1 MATAEHLD
9 QDEQRLAE
17 LGYVQR
23 LSRGWSGFQNF
34 AISFTIISIFAGTFT
49 TYGQAWNYGG
59 PIAISIGWPVICGM
73 ILLVAFSMS
82 ELASKY
88 PTAGGLYYWASD
100 LGGRT
105 WGWFTGWFNFIGLV
119 GIVASVVY
127 GSATFLSTLLGLY
140 KVNVFGMNFGDDKHF
155 LAEAFVV
162 FLLLL
167 TVHALINI
175 YSSHLVALLNS
186 ISVWWHVV
194 GIAIVIAILVI
205 APDDH
210 QSFKFVFTHREN
222 NSGWLGGSV
231 SGWFWIFILTQGFL
245 LTMYTQTGYDASAHI
260 SEETRS
266 ASLGAAK
273 GVWRAVFW
281 SGVFGWFVL
290 LALTFAATDVKAVN
304 DGGGSS
310 IAIIESALSSGAAKF
325 VILLATVGQLFCGM
339 SCVTSASRMCFAF
352 SRDRA
357 VPGHQAWTRLNRH
370 RVPYMSV
377 ILMCVLAALI
387 TLPALKG
394 APGTTVPWAFFA
406 VVLIATIGLY
416 IAYVI
421 PTYLRWRM
429 GDSFVPGPWTLGKK
443 YKWVNP
449 AAIIWVAICVVCFS
463 LPFTPSGWP
472 FSDEPFQ
479 WEAFNYAPL
488 TLVMVGLIAI
498 WWKVSANKWF
508 TGPIR
513 EVELPDATGRIPEE
527 GAPTAGG
534 PAAGGAPAGG

>member
-1 MATAEHLD
+1 MATTEHLD

-34 AISFTIISIFAGTFT
+34 AISFTIISVFAGTFT

-59 PIAISIGWPVICGM
+59 PIAISIGWPVICGL
-73 ILLVAFSMS
+73 ILFVAFSMS

-127 GSATFLSTLLGLY
+127 GSATFLSTVFGLY
-140 KVNVFGMNFGDDKHF
+140 GLNIFGVDFGDTKHF
-155 LAEAFVV
+155 LPEVFGVFVV
-162 FLLLL
+162 LLG
-167 TVHALINI
+167 VHALINI

-186 ISVWWHVV
+186 VSVWWHVV
-194 GIAIVIAILVI
+194 GVAIVIAILVFV
-205 APDDH
+205 PDHH
-210 QSFKFVFTHREN
+210 QSAKFVFTQKFN

-231 SGWFWIFILTQGFL
+231 SGFFWIFILTQGFL

-281 SGVFGWFVL
+281 SGVIGWFVL
-290 LALTFAATDVKAVN
+290 LALTFAATDVKAI
-304 DGGGSS
+304 DGSGGFSGT
-310 IAIIESALSSGAAKF
+310 IITSALGSGTAKF
-325 VILLATVGQLFCGM
+325 VLILVTVGQLFCGM
-339 SCVTSASRMCFAF
+339 SCVTSASRMCYAF

-357 VPGHQAWTRLNRH
+357 VPGHRFWTKLNRH
-370 RVPYMSV
+370 RVPYGSV
-377 ILMCVLAALI
+377 IYMCLLALI
-387 TLPALKG
+387 ITIPANWG
-394 APGTTVPWAFFA
+394 QAGNTVPWAFLA

-429 GDSFVPGPWTLGKK
+429 GDSFIPGPWTLGKK

-449 AAIIWVAICVVCFS
+449 IAIIWVAIIVICFS
-463 LPFTPSGWP
+463 LPFTPAGWP
-472 FSDEPFQ
+472 WSDATFHLY
-479 WEAFNYAPL
+479 AVNYAPL
-488 TLVMVGLIAI
+488 TLVVVALIAL
-498 WWKVSANKWF
+498 WWKLSANKWF
-508 TGPIR
+508 KGPIR
-513 EVELPDATGRIPEE
+513 EVELPDATGRIPETD
-527 GAPTAGG
+527 APTAGG
-534 PAAGGAPAGG
+534 PAGGTAPA

>member
-127 GSATFLSTLLGLY
+127 GSATFLATLLGLY
-140 KVNVFGMNFGDDKHF
+140 KVNIFGMNFGDDKHF

-162 FLLLL
+162 FLILLAI
-167 TVHALINI
+167 HALINI
-175 YSSHLVALLNS
+175 YSSHLVAMLNS
-186 ISVWWHVV
+186 VSVWWHVV
-194 GIAIVIAILVI
+194 GIAIVIAILII

-210 QSFKFVFTHREN
+210 QSFKFVFSHKEN

-339 SCVTSASRMCFAF
+339 SCVTSASRMCYAF

-357 VPGHQAWTRLNRH
+357 VPGHAAWTRLNRH
-370 RVPYMSV
+370 RVPHMSV
-377 ILMCVLAALI
+377 ILMCVLAAII

-429 GDSFVPGPWTLGKK
+429 GDAFVPGPWTLGKK

-463 LPFTPSGWP
+463 LPFTPAGWP

-479 WEAFNYAPL
+479 WEAFNYAPGV
-488 TLVMVGLIAI
+488 LVLVGIIAV

-508 TGPIR
+508 NGPIR
-513 EVELPDATGRIPEE
+513 EVALPDETGRIPEE